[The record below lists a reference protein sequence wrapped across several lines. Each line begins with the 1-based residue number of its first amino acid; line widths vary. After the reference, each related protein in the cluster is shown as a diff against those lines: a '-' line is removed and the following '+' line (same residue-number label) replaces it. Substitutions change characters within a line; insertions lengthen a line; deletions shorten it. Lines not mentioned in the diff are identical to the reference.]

1 MGKSLK
7 LKISLLFTFLLFLMI
22 FLCWMANNFFLPA
35 YYEKTKVNSL
45 EDVFDYYEKERD
57 SADNTTKISRLKQI
71 AASCGE
77 RMVDG
82 YDPVQVDNLAR
93 KSGIQYCH
101 DLSPKDIDDAFFSTS
116 TGLSAFEGVH
126 LMYCGL

>member
-1 MGKSLK
+1 MSYYIPIEIFFKTIAEIS
-7 LKISLLFTFLLFLMI
+7 KI
-22 FLCWMANNFFLPA
+22 AAP
-35 YYEKTKVNSL
+35 NSVV
-45 EDVFDYYEKERD
+45 VFDYYEKERD
-57 SADNTTKISRLKQI
+57 SADSTTKISRLKQI

-77 RMVDG
+77 TMVDG
-82 YDPVQVDNLAR
+82 YDPIQVDHLAR

-101 DLSPKDIDDAFFSTS
+101 DLSPKDIDEAFFSSS